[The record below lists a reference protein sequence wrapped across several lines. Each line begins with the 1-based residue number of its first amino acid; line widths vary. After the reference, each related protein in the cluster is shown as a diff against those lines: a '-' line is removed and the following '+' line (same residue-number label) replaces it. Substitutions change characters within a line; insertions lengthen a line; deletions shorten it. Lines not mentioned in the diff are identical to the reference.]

1 MNKTVPLGFEAY
13 SALNKS
19 LATEMGVVEA
29 GRAAESVLD
38 QRQRSLFDRVTLSQ
52 GAQIYDNK
60 YGDHGRY
67 NFKASPPPTD
77 RNAKEQASR
86 RISSIPRLGLPPRR
100 KGHGSVQQ
108 DSGHATSD
116 HTLSRSLGNVGVTWE
131 AASTDSDITEGEE
144 LCLDLHTDLN
154 IESPGT
160 AETPGRSTLRPRK
173 RKREVDYS
181 EDLVMTP
188 SLRTGYASDASD
200 DGLSYPEPD
209 TLGLDLVQDLTVP
222 ASDLSVA
229 ATRRLKAPSTNI
241 ETLKSNE
248 YIQLAQILADQ
259 LASRD
264 VRRTATVDSPANF
277 RPLATGYAKS
287 EKEPLAHV
295 FSTLFPNS
303 EQCDLKDYT
312 EIGVQVL
319 EEPAAAKPAAR
330 LDQRRQ
336 TLSSHGPLKANAL
349 HSIFKVQ
356 VPYMRVQRTAKSM
369 ELLPSAYPFWET
381 LGIGPCHGPKDI
393 SAYCIYLSKDGAQR
407 SVETFLDML
416 GSVYDG
422 CKLGTHKRGTN
433 SGGPADGLVPVSMVF
448 EGQEGATRPVPED
461 FIQLVESVCEDLG
474 MASRGRHGLTLLTP

>member
-1 MNKTVPLGFEAY
+1 MDKTIPLGFEA
-13 SALNKS
+13 SSVLDES
-19 LATEMGVVEA
+19 LATQMGVVEA

-38 QRQRSLFDRVTLSQ
+38 RHQRSLFDPVTLSHS
-52 GAQIYDNK
+52 AQIYDTK

-67 NFKASPPPTD
+67 NFKASPPPPD
-77 RNAKEQASR
+77 RNAKKQASR
-86 RISSIPRLGLPPRR
+86 RMSSIPRLGLPPRCR
-100 KGHGSVQQ
+100 CDGSVQE
-108 DSGHATSD
+108 DSGNATSG
-116 HTLSRSLGNVGVTWE
+116 HTLSRPPGNAGVRWE
-131 AASTDSDITEGEE
+131 AASIDSDVTEDEE

-160 AETPGRSTLRPRK
+160 AETPSRSTLHSRK

-200 DGLSYPEPD
+200 DGLSYPEPG
-209 TLGLDLVQDLTVP
+209 TLVLNLVQDLAVP
-222 ASDLSVA
+222 TSDLFLA
-229 ATRRLKAPSTNI
+229 ANRRLKAPSTNI
-241 ETLKSNE
+241 ETLNGYD

-259 LASRD
+259 LASRG
-264 VRRTATVDSPANF
+264 VTRTATVDSPANF
-277 RPLATGYAKS
+277 RPQAMDYATSG
-287 EKEPLAHV
+287 KEPLAHV
-295 FSTLFPNS
+295 ISTLFPNS
-303 EQCDLKDYT
+303 KQCDLKDYT
-312 EIGVQVL
+312 EIGVQAPEV
-319 EEPAAAKPAAR
+319 PVTAKPAAR

-336 TLSSHGPLKANAL
+336 TVSSHGPLKASAL

-369 ELLPSAYPFWET
+369 EILPSAYPFWET

-393 SAYCIYLSKDGAQR
+393 SAYCIYLAKDGAQR
-407 SVETFLDML
+407 NVENFLDML

-474 MASRGRHGLTLLTP
+474 MASRGRHGLTLLTH